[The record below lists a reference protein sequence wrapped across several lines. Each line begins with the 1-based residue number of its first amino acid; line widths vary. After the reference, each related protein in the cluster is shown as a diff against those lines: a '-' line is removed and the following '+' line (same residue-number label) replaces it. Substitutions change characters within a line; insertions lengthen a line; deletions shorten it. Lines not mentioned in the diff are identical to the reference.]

1 MKKFKKISIL
11 LLISLPILFQSCGS
25 MFYGGFRKNIILT
38 DMPKDLKVRY
48 EGQELPIKQRLAFS
62 EGSSR
67 YSINYLA
74 PGVRVKMKKHMVFEF
89 ESNGKVVKVPI
100 ERRLAVFP
108 VILES
113 IGAVGSIALI
123 PYGGLGSF
131 LFWGGV
137 TGIDFGTLGA
147 FRPKEILVDVPAKLN
162 GVKGRDQRALKRSI
176 KEQSK

>member
-1 MKKFKKISIL
+1 MKKIKSIALL
-11 LLISLPILFQSCGS
+11 LLISLPILFQSCGT
-25 MFYGGFRKNIILT
+25 MCYGGFRKNIILA

-62 EGSSR
+62 EGGNH
-67 YSINYLA
+67 YTVNYLA
-74 PGVRVKMKKHMVFEF
+74 PGVRLKMKKHMVFEF

-113 IGAVGSIALI
+113 IGA
-123 PYGGLGSF
+123 LGSLALVPYSGFGGF

-137 TGIDFGTLGA
+137 TGIDFATLGVY
-147 FRPKEILVDVPAKLN
+147 RPKESLIDVPAKLN
-162 GVKGRDQRALKRSI
+162 GVKGRDQRALKNSI
-176 KEQSK
+176 REQSK